1 MRHYSDAMKPF
12 FAQCYIEPSLEQAL
26 LARTP
31 LKDTFSRVFITLI
44 DALAWSTSLV
54 CLVALSYVIADRL
67 EKSSAT
73 ARSWRVKLA
82 TWRSTATQSASAH
95 EVTALSAGG
104 ALASLAVVGAAT
116 AARAAAIGDAASL
129 AVLALVF
136 ATIGAALLALGAL
149 LSFVASP
156 VGSGAVWR
164 KVVFDD
170 IVNFGLYVLRVFLC

>member
-1 MRHYSDAMKPF
+1 M
-12 FAQCYIEPSLEQAL
+12 
-26 LARTP
+26 
-31 LKDTFSRVFITLI
+31 
-44 DALAWSTSLV
+44 
-54 CLVALSYVIADRL
+54 
-67 EKSSAT
+67 
-73 ARSWRVKLA
+73 
-82 TWRSTATQSASAH
+82 
-95 EVTALSAGG
+95 
-104 ALASLAVVGAAT
+104 AVVGAAT
-116 AARAAAIGDAASL
+116 ASSEDDIVDAASL